1 MTKTAQW
8 HQPAEHVLAQLGF
21 LLMPHQMKARMP
33 LADSLATPFGEARLG
48 VLACFVDCAAGG
60 IGLLT
65 ARPSWLVTTYLN
77 LHVWTPPTG
86 NALTATATVLRSG
99 RSTVILDVDLA
110 NQQSVGRASVGF
122 AALPARP
129 EDPVMPDP
137 PDDGLVQLGTGR
149 VEMES
154 LLPYLGTRTIEAASG
169 STVTTLNDHILNN
182 LGILNGGV
190 MCILAEEAVL
200 LAAAGATGRPVS
212 VTQLSMDFISAVRT
226 GPVRTEATVI
236 GREQHALVVQGRV
249 IDGGA
254 DRLAAVGTA
263 RVELQPSGW

>member
-1 MTKTAQW
+1 MAKTAQW
-8 HQPAEHVLAQLGF
+8 QQPDEHVLAQLGF
-21 LLMPHQMKARMP
+21 LLMPHQMKAQMP
-33 LADSLATPFGEARLG
+33 LAAGLATPFGETRLG

-60 IGLLT
+60 IGLLA

-86 NALTATATVLRSG
+86 DALTATAAVLRSG

-110 NQQSVGRASVGF
+110 TEQSVGRASVGF
-122 AALPARP
+122 AALPARR

-137 PDDGLVQLGTGR
+137 PGNGLVQLGTGR
-149 VEMES
+149 VGMEN
-154 LLPYLGTRTIEAASG
+154 LLPYLGTRTIDAASG

-190 MCILAEEAVL
+190 MCMLAEEAAL
-200 LAAAGATGRPVS
+200 LATASATGRPVS
-212 VTQLSMDFISAVRT
+212 VTQLSLDFISAVRT
-226 GPVRTEATVI
+226 GPVRTDAAVI
-236 GREQHALVVQGRV
+236 GREAHGMIVQGRV

-254 DRLAAVGTA
+254 DRVAATCTA
-263 RVELQPSGW
+263 RVEIQSSGR